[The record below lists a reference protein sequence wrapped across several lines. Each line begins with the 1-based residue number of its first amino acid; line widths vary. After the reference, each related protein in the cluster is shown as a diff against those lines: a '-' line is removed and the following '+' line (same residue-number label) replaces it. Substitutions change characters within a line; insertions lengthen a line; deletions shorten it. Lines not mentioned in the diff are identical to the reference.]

1 MKVEWNMN
9 MGVLG
14 VSLLGSS
21 IIGGF
26 TGWWSVNIKQHVQ
39 ENTIQHIKEDV
50 EKSKKDIEE
59 IKESVTIQET
69 RQEMILKELQRIR

>member
-14 VSLLGSS
+14 VSLLGSA

-26 TGWWSVNIKQHVQ
+26 TGFWGFNVKQHVQ
-39 ENTIQHIKEDV
+39 ENNIQNIKEDV
-50 EKSKKDIEE
+50 EKSKTDIEE
-59 IKESVTIQET
+59 IKESVIRQET
-69 RQEMILKELQRIR
+69 RQQMILDELQRIR

>member
-1 MKVEWNMN
+1 MN

-26 TGWWSVNIKQHVQ
+26 SGWWSVNIKQHVQ
-39 ENTIQHIKEDV
+39 ETTIQNIKEDV
-50 EKSKKDIEE
+50 EKSKTDIEE
-59 IKESVTIQET
+59 IKESVIRQET
-69 RQEMILKELQRIR
+69 RQQMILDELRRR

>member
-14 VSLLGSS
+14 VSLLGSA

-26 TGWWSVNIKQHVQ
+26 SGFWSVKVKQHVQ

-50 EKSKKDIEE
+50 EKSKEDIEQ
-59 IKESVTIQET
+59 IKESVIKQET
-69 RQEMILKELQRIR
+69 RQMMILEELQRIR